1 MNSIEILGEGGLIA
15 EKLPGYE
22 VRPEQLDMAGA
33 VEEAFGRGE
42 HLLVEAGTGVGKSFA
57 YLIGAINLAL
67 DQGEPV
73 VISTHTIALQEQLF
87 HKDIPFLQS
96 VLPMEFSAVLVKG
109 RANYIGLRRL
119 ARASGRQDLLFD
131 GMGQLSE
138 LHGIEDWAYKTA
150 DGSLSDLPTQPT
162 PAVWDRV
169 RSDADDC
176 QGRRC
181 PYFEK
186 CFYQRA
192 RKKAQAAQLLV
203 VNHAMLFSDLKVR
216 RQGASILPDYRYVVL
231 DEAHTVEQVA
241 GDHLGLSVTNS
252 QVRYVLNALH
262 NQRTGK
268 GMLGKR
274 LGQALIPL
282 VQTLHEETEGHFEA
296 LADWHDE
303 AGVFGRRLREPP
315 PVESISS
322 TRLVELRD
330 ALRVLR
336 GDTDDDEMRL
346 ELEGQMQRC
355 RELARAID
363 FWHKQSVAESVY
375 WLEVS
380 RGRRLRVELNV
391 RPIDVGPVLQASL
404 FEPAASVV
412 LTSATLT
419 TGGRSDFGFIRK
431 RVGLEEVRCEALGS
445 PFDYPQQLEVFVEAS
460 MPNPAQA
467 GAYTEG
473 VIRSIRKYVAK
484 TDGRAFV
491 LFTSYQ
497 MLKVCAESLAAFFE
511 QQGMALLVQGA
522 GLGRTQMLDRFRAEP
537 RSVLFGTD
545 TFWAGVDVPGDALS
559 NVIITKLPFAVPTQP
574 MVEAR
579 AERIKETGGNPFMEL
594 HVPEAILKLKQGVGR
609 LIRTKL
615 DKGIVVILDPRV
627 VSKPY
632 GKRFLAALPEC
643 PVHIV
648 REG

>member
-1 MNSIEILGEGGLIA
+1 MTAIEILEKGGLIA
-15 EKLPGYE
+15 QKLSEYE

-33 VEEAFGRGE
+33 VEEAFAQEE

-57 YLIGAINLAL
+57 YLIPAINLAVEKN
-67 DQGEPV
+67 EPV
-73 VISTHTIALQEQLF
+73 VVSTHTIALQEQLF

-109 RANYIGLRRL
+109 RANYVGLRRL

-131 GMGQLSE
+131 GLGQLSE
-138 LHGIEDWAYKTA
+138 LHRIEDWAYKTE
-150 DGSLSDLPTQPT
+150 DGSLSDLPSQPA
-162 PAVWDRV
+162 PVVWDRV

-176 QGRRC
+176 LGRRC
-181 PYFEK
+181 PYFDK

-203 VNHAMLFSDLKVR
+203 VNHAMLFSDLAVR

-241 GDHLGLSVTNS
+241 GDHLGLSVTNT
-252 QVRYVLNALH
+252 QVRYLLNALH
-262 NQRTGK
+262 NERTGK

-274 LGQALIPL
+274 LGQDLVPL
-282 VQTLHEETEGHFEA
+282 VRSLHEETEGHFEA

-303 AGVFGRRLREPP
+303 SGVFGRRLRQPP
-315 PVESISS
+315 PVENISS

-330 ALRVLR
+330 ALRALR
-336 GDTDDDEMRL
+336 GDADDETRL
-346 ELEGQMQRC
+346 EIEGQMQRC
-355 RELARAID
+355 RELTRAID
-363 FWHKQSVAESVY
+363 YWHKQAVEDSVY
-375 WLEVS
+375 WLDVS

-391 RPIDVGPVLQASL
+391 RPIEVGPVLQAAL
-404 FEPAASVV
+404 FEPVASAV

-419 TGGRSDFGFIRK
+419 TGGRGDFDFMRR
-431 RVGLEEVRCEALGS
+431 RVGLEDVRCASLGS
-445 PFDYPQQLEVFVEAS
+445 PFDYQRQLEVYVEAT
-460 MPNPAQA
+460 MPNPAQS
-467 GAYTEG
+467 GAFTEAAIG
-473 VIRSIRKYVAK
+473 AIRKYVAK

-497 MLKVCAESLAAFFE
+497 MLKVCAESLASFLE

-522 GLGRTQMLDRFRAEP
+522 GLGRSQMLDRFRAEP

-545 TFWAGVDVPGDALS
+545 TFWAGVDVPGEALS
-559 NVIITKLPFAVPTQP
+559 NVIITKLPFSVPTQP
-574 MVEAR
+574 IVEAR
-579 AERIKETGGNPFMEL
+579 AERIKEAGGNPFMEL

-609 LIRTKL
+609 LIRTRR
-615 DKGIVVILDPRV
+615 DSGIVVILDPRV

-632 GKRFLAALPEC
+632 GKHFLAALPDC
-643 PVHIV
+643 PVHLV
-648 REG
+648 RNV